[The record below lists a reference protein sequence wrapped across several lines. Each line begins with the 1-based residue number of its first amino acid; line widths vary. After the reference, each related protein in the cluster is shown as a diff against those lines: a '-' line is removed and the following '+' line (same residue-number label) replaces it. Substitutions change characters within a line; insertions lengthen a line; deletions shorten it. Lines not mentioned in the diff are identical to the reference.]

1 MLYDRPYMQA
11 SSDRRGPS
19 ALSWLIIAV
28 ASVFLGT
35 RLLSVF
41 LPDTNLVYTL
51 HDLFG
56 MSRNNF
62 RSGRIWSIFTYSFFH
77 GSLFHVGINLLI
89 IYGIGRSLQA
99 ELGEKQFLYLYSIG
113 VLLGGITVFIL
124 DLNGSGIT
132 VGASAGALAMITVYC
147 FQRWEMPVTL
157 LFLEITFKMKW
168 LFFAILAWDA
178 LGYLLPLLSQ
188 ISSMGSGA
196 PGGGTSHTA
205 HLGGILGGFLYY
217 KYLMGNQF
225 NPGGL
230 SQDAVSMP
238 KWFSKKASKPK
249 PSVTPTPKK
258 PRGVGK
264 MDRKGLQA
272 EVDRILDK
280 INSEGFGSLSDEEKK
295 TLDRARDI
303 LSR

>member
-11 SSDRRGPS
+11 PSDRRGPS
-19 ALSWLIIAV
+19 ALSWLIIIV
-28 ASVFLGT
+28 ATVFFGS

-41 LPDTNLVYTL
+41 LPDANLPGAL
-51 HDLFG
+51 HELFG

-77 GSLFHVGINLLI
+77 GGIFHVGINLLI

-113 VLLGGITVFIL
+113 VLLGGIGVFVL
-124 DLNGSGIT
+124 DLNGAGIT

-157 LFLEITFKMKW
+157 LFFEITFKMKW
-168 LFFAILAWDA
+168 LFFALLAWDA
-178 LGYLLPLLSQ
+178 AGYLLSLLSQ
-188 ISSMGSGA
+188 VSSSGSMVS
-196 PGGGTSHTA
+196 GGTSHSA
-205 HLGGILGGFLYY
+205 HLGGMLGGFLYY

-230 SQDAVSMP
+230 SQDPISMP
-238 KWFSKKASKPK
+238 KWFNRKTSKTKPK
-249 PSVTPTPKK
+249 VAATPKK
-258 PRGVGK
+258 SGHFGK

-280 INSEGFGSLSDEEKK
+280 INSEGFGSLSEEEKK